1 MVSRSHLVQSEH
13 FSRGIV
19 EFIMVDLDVC
29 KRCIKLDVDVALPRR
44 ELEGRHGEGRGGV
57 SRWFYVSQEVDGE
70 SNFFHERKGHRDYR

>member
-1 MVSRSHLVQSEH
+1 
-13 FSRGIV
+13 
-19 EFIMVDLDVC
+19 MVDLDVC

-70 SNFFHERKGHRDYR
+70 SNFFHERKGHRNYR